1 MIEFEP
7 LYVQVFFRYLKL
19 RELIAHAL
27 CGIDLCSEG
36 RSAEDSVLIRSAI
49 AESEEFLSG
58 PDEALLSM
66 SVELKGRSPNAREEI
81 LEFLRIV
88 LSPLKGETRL
98 SEDEYSRMFNSLMDL
113 HDGLVST

>member
-1 MIEFEP
+1 
-7 LYVQVFFRYLKL
+7 
-19 RELIAHAL
+19 
-27 CGIDLCSEG
+27 
-36 RSAEDSVLIRSAI
+36 
-49 AESEEFLSG
+49 
-58 PDEALLSM
+58 M